1 MRVPA
6 APGVAFGRDEHM
18 LAERGQMMTTKRT
31 AIRRRL
37 AVRRGAHRPP
47 WGARKSGHGSIL
59 APLSA
64 TVAATVALGVGVALA
79 RAERERRARR
89 KRAARERRFRPLGE
103 ETPDVAM
110 RRMALGQLDIAIEA
124 LAGSSGEASA
134 EERIHEARKALKRMR
149 ALLRLLREELGERTY
164 EREHALVRD
173 TGRRLARARD
183 AAVLSATLEDL
194 IARHEALASRG
205 GVRRLRSQL
214 RRECDGAAERALLES
229 AGPGGALAQL
239 RAMRMRV
246 EYWSLAGTRG
256 IEDLEPALERL
267 YATGRKRMRRAAK
280 AGRSRRMRALHEWR
294 KRVKDLRYA
303 QEMLGTG
310 KRAKR
315 ADALGELLGE
325 EHDLAV
331 LGERVRREAKAGR
344 MGRRSSKPALRA
356 ISKRRKKLRK
366 RALRDGEQL
375 YGRKPKA
382 FVQRMRKASTLRSPG
397 RR

>member
-1 MRVPA
+1 M
-6 APGVAFGRDEHM
+6 
-18 LAERGQMMTTKRT
+18 
-31 AIRRRL
+31 
-37 AVRRGAHRPP
+37 
-47 WGARKSGHGSIL
+47 
-59 APLSA
+59 
-64 TVAATVALGVGVALA
+64 
-79 RAERERRARR
+79 
-89 KRAARERRFRPLGE
+89 
-103 ETPDVAM
+103 
-110 RRMALGQLDIAIEA
+110 
-124 LAGSSGEASA
+124 
-134 EERIHEARKALKRMR
+134 
-149 ALLRLLREELGERTY
+149 
-164 EREHALVRD
+164 
-173 TGRRLARARD
+173 ARARD

-205 GVRRLRSQL
+205 GVQRLRAQL
-214 RRECDGAAERALLES
+214 RREGDGAAERALLES

-246 EYWSLAGTRG
+246 EHWSLTGARE

-280 AGRSRRMRALHEWR
+280 AGKSRRMRALHEWR

-344 MGRRSSKPALRA
+344 MGRRSSKQALRA

-366 RALRDGEQL
+366 RALRDGKQL

-382 FVQRMRKASTLRSPG
+382 FVRRMRKASTLRSPG